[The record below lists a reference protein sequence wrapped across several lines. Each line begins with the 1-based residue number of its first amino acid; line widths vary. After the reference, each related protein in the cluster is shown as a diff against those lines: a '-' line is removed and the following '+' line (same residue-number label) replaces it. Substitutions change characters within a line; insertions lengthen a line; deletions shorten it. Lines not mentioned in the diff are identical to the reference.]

1 MKIID
6 FVPALGRQIEDHGSN
21 FRMSRLIQTEA
32 IHVGCV
38 YLKAG
43 GLVGYHR
50 ASAHQ
55 LFVVTQGDGW
65 VRAEGPAR
73 HSMRAGQ
80 AAFWPAGE
88 FHEAGTDTG
97 MMVIV
102 IEGEVLSTAYDV
114 GLPAV

>member
-1 MKIID
+1 MKIVD
-6 FVPALGRQIEDHGSN
+6 FAPGLGRQIEDYGSD
-21 FRMSRLIQTEA
+21 FRMSRLIQTDA
-32 IHVGCV
+32 IHVGCM

-65 VRAEGPAR
+65 VREGSAR
-73 HSMRAGQ
+73 RSLRAGQ
-80 AAFWPAGE
+80 AAFWSAGE

-102 IEGEVLSTAYDV
+102 IEGEVLSPAFDI